1 MKQLIT
7 VLLITLGFTA
17 SAQEVYTS
25 SGRPVGAKQKQQKKQ
40 EPQGFGWNRIV
51 VGGTLGFGMGDN
63 TVAFSIA
70 PVIGYRITDKLAA
83 GIGFGYQYY
92 KQKDFFEIV
101 DYNTNNVYYRD
112 YKASMMSA
120 SVWARYLIFDKLFV
134 HAEYEHNFFKF
145 NDYEFNY
152 NTNQVDASKLRIDVP
167 SVLLG
172 VGYRQPIS
180 ENASV
185 YIMGFYDV
193 LQKEYSPY
201 KGSIQ
206 PRIGFTIG
214 F

>member
-1 MKQLIT
+1 MKQLIA
-7 VLLITLGFTA
+7 VLLIALGFTA

-25 SGRPVGAKQKQQKKQ
+25 SGRPVGAKPKQQRKQ
-40 EPQGFGWNRIV
+40 EPKGFDWSRIV

-63 TVAFSIA
+63 TLAFSIA

-92 KQKDFFEIV
+92 KQKDFFEV
-101 DYNTNNVYYRD
+101 PDLFTNEVHYYD
-112 YKASMMSA
+112 YKASMISA
-120 SVWARYLIFDKLFV
+120 SVWARYLILDKLFV
-134 HAEYEHNFFKF
+134 HAEYEHNFFSF
-145 NDYEFNY
+145 NDYHY
-152 NTNQVDASKLRIDVP
+152 NSSGGIEPFKERLDVP

-180 ENASV
+180 ENASM
-185 YIMGFYDV
+185 YIMAFYDV
-193 LQKEYSPY
+193 LQREYSPY

>member
-40 EPQGFGWNRIV
+40 EPQGFDWNRIV